1 MVVARGDGGAR
12 GAAGVSADALY
23 LRTPLPAIAG
33 LLQRRRVLLPALL
46 LGPPLLWFCG
56 VYLGSLLSLLWQGFH
71 GFDDFSM
78 RVLPT
83 LTLANYGKIFDDAN
97 FEIVLRTLAMAT
109 AVTLAAAAIAF
120 PIAYY
125 MARHASRALKGLF
138 YVGVMLPMWAS
149 YIVKAYSWTV
159 ILAKGGI
166 LYWALGKLHLAG
178 AMDALLTLPVVGGS
192 TLSTSN
198 LGRFLVFTYLWLP
211 FMILPIQA
219 ALERVPPNLLQASA
233 DLGANA
239 SQTFR
244 HVTWPLAFPGVVAG
258 SIFTFSLTL
267 GDYIIPQLVG
277 PPGLYIGSY
286 VYVQQGAVGNIP
298 MAAAFTVVPIVLV
311 AAYLAIAR
319 RLGAFDAL

>member
-1 MVVARGDGGAR
+1 M
-12 GAAGVSADALY
+12 SANALY
-23 LRTPLPAIAG
+23 LRTPLPALAG
-33 LLQRRRVLLPALL
+33 FLQRRRGLLLACL
-46 LGPPLLWFCG
+46 LGPPLGWFCL
-56 VYLGSLLSLLWQGFH
+56 VYLGSLLSLLWQGFYS
-71 GFDDFSM
+71 FDDFSM
-78 RVLPT
+78 SVLPK
-83 LTLANYGKIFDDAN
+83 LTLANYGKIFDHAN
-97 FEIVLRTLAMAT
+97 FEIVLRTLAMAC
-109 AVTLAAAAIAF
+109 AVTVAAAAIAF

-125 MARHASRALKGLF
+125 MARHASPAMKGFF

-166 LYWALGKLHLAG
+166 FYWLLGKLHLAA
-178 AMDALLTLPVVGGS
+178 AMDALLTLPWVGGS

-198 LGRFLVFTYLWLP
+198 LGRFVVFTYIWLP

-219 ALERVPPNLLQASA
+219 ALERVPPNLLQASM
-233 DLGANA
+233 DLGARGA
-239 SQTFR
+239 QTFR
-244 HVTWPLAFPGVVAG
+244 YVTWPLAFPGVVAG

-277 PPGLYIGSY
+277 PPGLFIGSY

-298 MAAAFTVVPIVLV
+298 MAAAFTMVPIVLV
-311 AAYLAIAR
+311 TAYLAVAK

>member
-1 MVVARGDGGAR
+1 
-12 GAAGVSADALY
+12 VSADALY
-23 LRTPLPAIAG
+23 LRTPLPAIAE
-33 LLQRRRVLLPALL
+33 LLQRRRLLLPALL

-166 LYWALGKLHLAG
+166 LYWALGKLQLAG

-233 DLGANA
+233 DLGAKA
-239 SQTFR
+239 AQTFR

-311 AAYLAIAR
+311 AAYLAIAK

>member
-1 MVVARGDGGAR
+1 M
-12 GAAGVSADALY
+12 SANALY
-23 LRTPLPAIAG
+23 LRTPLPSLAG
-33 LLQRRRVLLPALL
+33 LLQRRRGLLLALL

-56 VYLGSLLSLLWQGFH
+56 VYLGSLLSLLWQGFYS
-71 GFDDFSM
+71 FDDFSM
-78 RVLPT
+78 SVVPR
-83 LTLANYGKIFDDAN
+83 LTLANYGKIFDHAN
-97 FEIVLRTLAMAT
+97 FEIVLRTLAMAS
-109 AVTLAAAAIAF
+109 AVTVAAAAISF
-120 PIAYY
+120 PIAYF
-125 MARHASRALKGLF
+125 MARHASPALKGFF

-166 LYWALGKLHLAG
+166 FYWLLDKLHLAG
-178 AMDALLTLPVVGGS
+178 AMDALLTLPYIGGS

-211 FMILPIQA
+211 FMILPVQA

-233 DLGANA
+233 DLGAGA
-239 SQTFR
+239 AQTFR
-244 HVTWPLAFPGVVAG
+244 FVTWPLAFPGVVVG

-277 PPGLYIGSY
+277 PPGLFVGSY

-298 MAAAFTVVPIVLV
+298 MAAAFTMVPIVLV
-311 AAYLAIAR
+311 TIYLAIAK

>member
-1 MVVARGDGGAR
+1 M
-12 GAAGVSADALY
+12 SANALY
-23 LRTPLPAIAG
+23 LRTPLPALAG
-33 LLQRRRVLLPALL
+33 LLQRRRGLLLALL

-56 VYLGSLLSLLWQGFH
+56 VYLGSLLSLLWQGFYS
-71 GFDDFSM
+71 FDDFSM
-78 RVLPT
+78 SVRPE
-83 LTLANYGKIFDDAN
+83 LTLGNYAKIFDQAN
-97 FEIVLRTLAMAT
+97 FDIVLRTLAMAT
-109 AVTLAAAAIAF
+109 AVTIAAAAVSF

-125 MARHASRALKGLF
+125 MARHASPRMKGFF

-166 LYWALGKLHLAG
+166 LYWLLGKLHLSG
-178 AMDALLTLPVVGGS
+178 VMDALLGLPYIGGS

-211 FMILPIQA
+211 FMILPVQA

-233 DLGANA
+233 DLGAGA
-239 SQTFR
+239 AQTFR
-244 HVTWPLAFPGVVAG
+244 FVTWPLAFPGVVAG

-277 PPGLYIGSY
+277 PPGLFIGSY
-286 VYVQQGAVGNIP
+286 VYVQQGAVGNVP
-298 MAAAFTVVPIVLV
+298 MAAAFTMVPIVLV
-311 AAYLAIAR
+311 TIYLAVAK